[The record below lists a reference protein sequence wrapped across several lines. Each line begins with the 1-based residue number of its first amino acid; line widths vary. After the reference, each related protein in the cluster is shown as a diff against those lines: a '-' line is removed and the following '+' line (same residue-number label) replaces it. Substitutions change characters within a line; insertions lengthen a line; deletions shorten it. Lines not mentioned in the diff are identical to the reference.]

1 MVAGIILAVLC
12 VLATA
17 GFCYV
22 RVTKGGIVAVIVK
35 TVASFL
41 FMATA
46 LVGLVTNAP
55 TISSMFIVM
64 GLLCGL
70 IGDIVLDLKV
80 VYKNDNDIWLNTGM
94 GSFALGHIFYFVGL
108 FTFVSNDINFI
119 ASSTPMYVPILIGV
133 AIALVL
139 SGGILVS
146 TKLMKLDF
154 GKFFY
159 QSGGYTIL
167 LTTLSCISIMLAV
180 FYSSVLWVFGLGA
193 MAILISD
200 LILSLNY
207 FGGKADN
214 KLLVILNHGIYYLG
228 QILLALFILVA

>member
-1 MVAGIILAVLC
+1 MTAGIILAILC
-12 VLATA
+12 AIATA
-17 GFCYV
+17 VFLVV
-22 RVTKGGIVAVIVK
+22 RVTRGGVAGVIVK
-35 TVASFL
+35 TLASFIFVAL
-41 FMATA
+41 A

-55 TISSMFIVM
+55 TVSSMFIVL

-80 VYKNDNDIWLNTGM
+80 VYKQDNDIWLNTGM
-94 GSFALGHIFYFVGL
+94 FSFALGHIFYFIAL
-108 FTFVSNDINFI
+108 FTFTCNDIGYI
-119 ASSTPMYVPILIGV
+119 ASSTPMYVPVLIGGGV
-133 AIALVL
+133 ALLL
-139 SGGILVS
+139 SAGILVS

-167 LTTLSCISIMLAV
+167 LTTLSCISIVLAV
-180 FYSSVLWVFGLGA
+180 VYSSALWVFGMGA
-193 MAILISD
+193 LAILISD

-214 KLLVILNHGIYYLG
+214 KLLVILNHAIYYLG
-228 QILLALFILVA
+228 QILIALFIFVI